1 MSQTQV
7 QVTPALSS
15 VVKVAETDSQVTIT
29 RAPSANVLTVTAT
42 GPQGPSFAGS
52 SFMDTAAIDALTSGD
67 QGKVLEWNGSVF
79 SPTNVLDDDLTLH
92 GGAF

>member
-1 MSQTQV
+1 MSQKRV
-7 QVTPALSS
+7 QVSPALTS
-15 VVKVAETDSQVTIT
+15 VVRVAETDSQVTIT
-29 RAPSANVLTVTAT
+29 RAATASTLTVTAP

-52 SFMDTAAIDALTSGD
+52 SFMDIGAIDALTSGD

-79 SPTNVLDDDLTLH
+79 TPTNVLDDDLTLH